1 MNLTYKNVK
10 FITISAKNSKKLDRL
25 IFSCII
31 NTRGLFSG
39 PDSYFYTQVRKR
51 RILSMEKIR
60 PMLFTTLK
68 KYSGAQLMSDVVAGI
83 IVAIIALPLS
93 IALALASGVGPEQG
107 IYTAI
112 AAGFVISFL
121 GGSQVQIAG
130 PTAAF
135 ATIVAGIVARSGVEG
150 LAVATIMAGII
161 LVIMGFCQ
169 LGSLIKFI
177 PFTITTGFTSG
188 IAVTIVIGQLK
199 DFFGVTYPAGM
210 ETIETMQKLKAFA
223 AGFGTMNVHAVIVG
237 LVCLAILIV
246 MPMITEKIPGS
257 LVAVIAGI
265 VMVKF
270 LPLQVNTIGDLYSV
284 SNALPAFHM
293 PAFSYDVI
301 QGSLSDAF
309 TIAILAA
316 IESLLSCVVADGMI
330 GGKHRSNTEL
340 VAQGAG
346 NIVSALFGGIPATG
360 AIARTA
366 ANIKNG
372 GRTPVAGMVHAGVL
386 LLILVILMPYASWI
400 PMPTIAAILFMVA
413 YNMCQWRT
421 FARLAK
427 TAPKSDIAVLVI
439 TFFLTVVFDLV
450 VAIEVGMVL
459 SCLLFMKRM
468 SDEMGVRSWLHVE
481 ELEEQ
486 KREEEEAAKGAKK
499 ANAIPSVEEAQLKAA
514 AEEINPADLRQIPM
528 ELAVYELTGP
538 LFFGAA
544 DRINQIT
551 VGEGTRC
558 LILRMR
564 AVPAA
569 DSTAMNSMTALYERC
584 KKNGVTLILSHVNEQ
599 PMRAMEKAGFVDLV
613 GRENFCRNIE
623 EALDHA
629 DKMLEK

>member
-1 MNLTYKNVK
+1 
-10 FITISAKNSKKLDRL
+10 
-25 IFSCII
+25 
-31 NTRGLFSG
+31 
-39 PDSYFYTQVRKR
+39 
-51 RILSMEKIR
+51 MEKIR

-223 AGFGTMNVHAVIVG
+223 AGFGTMNVHALIVG

-246 MPMITEKIPGS
+246 MPKITEKIPGS
-257 LVAVIAGI
+257 LVAVLVGI

-481 ELEEQ
+481 EVEEQ
-486 KREEEEAAKGAKK
+486 QREAEEASRGAKRTM
-499 ANAIPSVEEAQLKAA
+499 SVEEAQLKAA
-514 AEEINPADLRQIPM
+514 AEEINPAKLRQIPM

-544 DRINQIT
+544 DRINQIE
-551 VGEGTRC
+551 VNEVTRC

-629 DKMLEK
+629 DKVLEQ

>member
-1 MNLTYKNVK
+1 
-10 FITISAKNSKKLDRL
+10 
-25 IFSCII
+25 
-31 NTRGLFSG
+31 
-39 PDSYFYTQVRKR
+39 
-51 RILSMEKIR
+51 MEKIR

-210 ETIETMQKLKAFA
+210 ETIETMQKLKAFG
-223 AGFGTMNVHAVIVG
+223 AGFGTMNVHALIVG
-237 LVCLAILIV
+237 LVCL
-246 MPMITEKIPGS
+246 
-257 LVAVIAGI
+257 
-265 VMVKF
+265 
-270 LPLQVNTIGDLYSV
+270 
-284 SNALPAFHM
+284 
-293 PAFSYDVI
+293 
-301 QGSLSDAF
+301 
-309 TIAILAA
+309 
-316 IESLLSCVVADGMI
+316 
-330 GGKHRSNTEL
+330 
-340 VAQGAG
+340 
-346 NIVSALFGGIPATG
+346 
-360 AIARTA
+360 
-366 ANIKNG
+366 
-372 GRTPVAGMVHAGVL
+372 
-386 LLILVILMPYASWI
+386 
-400 PMPTIAAILFMVA
+400 AILFMVA

-481 ELEEQ
+481 EVEEQ
-486 KREEEEAAKGAKK
+486 KREEEEASRGAKK
-499 ANAIPSVEEAQLKAA
+499 TMSVEEAQLKAA
-514 AEEINPADLRQIPM
+514 AEEINPAKLRQIPM

-544 DRINQIT
+544 DRINQIE
-551 VGEGTRC
+551 VNEVTRC

-569 DSTAMNSMTALYERC
+569 DSTAMNSMTALCERC

-629 DKMLEK
+629 DKVLEK

>member
-1 MNLTYKNVK
+1 
-10 FITISAKNSKKLDRL
+10 
-25 IFSCII
+25 
-31 NTRGLFSG
+31 
-39 PDSYFYTQVRKR
+39 
-51 RILSMEKIR
+51 MEKIR

-93 IALALASGVGPEQG
+93 IALALASGMGPEQG

-210 ETIETMQKLKAFA
+210 ETIETMQKLRAFA
-223 AGFGTMNVHAVIVG
+223 AGFGTMNVHALIVG
-237 LVCLAILIV
+237 FVCLAILIV
-246 MPMITEKIPGS
+246 MPKITEKIPGS
-257 LVAVIAGI
+257 LVAVLVGI

-400 PMPTIAAILFMVA
+400 PM
-413 YNMCQWRT
+413 
-421 FARLAK
+421 
-427 TAPKSDIAVLVI
+427 SDIAVLVI

-481 ELEEQ
+481 EVEEQ
-486 KREEEEAAKGAKK
+486 QREAEEASRGAKK
-499 ANAIPSVEEAQLKAA
+499 TMSVEEAQLKAA
-514 AEEINPADLRQIPM
+514 AEEINQAKLRQIPM

-544 DRINQIT
+544 DRINQIE
-551 VGEGTRC
+551 VSEVTRC

-629 DKMLEK
+629 DKVLEQ